1 MPTLSAPTPLD
12 FHPAD
17 HQGYSLNF
25 TQFGLN
31 DIPGRTIQTVNAVT
45 ATPAGLSFAQLLP
58 NAIPIKGEHG
68 QPVAVGNAATWA
80 MSGGTANTDY
90 DVVVTVTYSDGSTV
104 NGPLLARCRAK

>member
-31 DIPGRTIQTVNAVT
+31 DIPGRTISSVDAIV
-45 ATPAGLSFAQLLP
+45 ATPSGPSFTQLGP
-58 NAIPIKGEHG
+58 NTIPIKGEHG
-68 QPVAVGNAATWA
+68 QTVEIGNAATWA
-80 MSGGTANTDY
+80 MSGGTVNQDY
-90 DVVVTVTYSDGSTV
+90 DLIVTVTYSDGSVV

>member
-31 DIPGRTIQTVNAVT
+31 DIPGRTIQTVNTVV
-45 ATPAGLSFAQLLP
+45 ATPAGPSFTQLAP
-58 NAIPIKGEHG
+58 NSVPIKGEKG
-68 QPVAVGNAATWA
+68 QTVEIGNAATWA
-80 MSGGTANTDY
+80 MSGGAVGTDY
-90 DVVVTVTYSDGSTV
+90 DLTVTVTYSDGSVV
-104 NGPLLARCRAK
+104 NGGVLARCRNK